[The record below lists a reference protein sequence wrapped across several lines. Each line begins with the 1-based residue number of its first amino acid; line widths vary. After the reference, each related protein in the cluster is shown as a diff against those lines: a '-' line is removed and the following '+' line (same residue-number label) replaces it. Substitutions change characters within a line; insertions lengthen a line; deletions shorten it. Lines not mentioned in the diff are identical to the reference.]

1 MEQINIDVFSAI
13 NQFAGRNP
21 LIDDVA
27 ILAAEYLPVVFL
39 LPLLYLWFGQ
49 KENGKDYALLAGYS
63 SILGIILNFAITLI
77 YFHPRPFM
85 DGIGHVLINH
95 ADETSF
101 PSDHTTLMLS
111 FALLLLFF
119 KSTRTMGCVLTA
131 IGLIGGLARVFC
143 GIHFPFDIAGS
154 FLAAFVAAIIV
165 WSLREKLA
173 VLNKQI
179 INLYIKLFAQKVQR
193 NHL

>member
-1 MEQINIDVFSAI
+1 LEQINIDVFSAI
-13 NQFAGRNP
+13 NQFAGRDP
-21 LIDDVA
+21 LIDDLA
-27 ILAAEYLPVVFL
+27 ILAAEYLPVIFL

-49 KENGKDYALLAGYS
+49 NENGKDYALLAGYS
-63 SILGIILNFAITLI
+63 SVLGIILNFAITLI

-143 GIHFPFDIAGS
+143 GIHFPFDIGGS
-154 FLAAFVAAIIV
+154 LIVAFVSAIII
-165 WSLREKLA
+165 WLLRERLA
-173 VLNKQI
+173 VLNKHI
-179 INLYIKLFAQKVQR
+179 INLYIKLFDQKVQR